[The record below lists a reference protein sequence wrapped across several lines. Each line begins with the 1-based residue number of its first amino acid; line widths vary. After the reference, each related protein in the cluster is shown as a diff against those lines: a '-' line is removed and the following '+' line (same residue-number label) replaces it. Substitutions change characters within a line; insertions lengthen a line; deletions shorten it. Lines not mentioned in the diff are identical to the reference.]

1 MRAFNDSLKNN
12 FFNQLEKKAVEK
24 KLLNNSF
31 LFTPAKCYTLLKKE
45 VKHMMNMGP
54 IFAEMQRL
62 QRELKNMTIEVSEG
76 EGAFRVLM
84 NGYQEVQSVAFDPA
98 ALSPG
103 NAEALQVMVAGA
115 FNRAIVQSKEMIKN
129 EIAKITGGLNLP
141 NIPGLF

>member
-1 MRAFNDSLKNN
+1 
-12 FFNQLEKKAVEK
+12 
-24 KLLNNSF
+24 
-31 LFTPAKCYTLLKKE
+31 
-45 VKHMMNMGP
+45 MMNMGP

-98 ALSPG
+98 ALSPD
-103 NAEALQVMVAGA
+103 NAEALQVMVAVA